1 MQKWEVVAEKSKNIW
16 QRMLSLDRRWIFLVE
31 AIIVIGALVGP
42 FNAGVKVT
50 PAVSS
55 FYDAIERSD
64 PSEPILLAVDF
75 PPSGLPELE
84 PMIVGILRHAF
95 ERGQPVILM
104 TLQMEGVAIS
114 ERIVNQVER
123 ETNAFYEENDEAQR
137 ITMGEDWVNLG
148 FRAGFAAV
156 ILGLGDEIRNV
167 YNTDMYG
174 NYLDELPLMRS
185 IHNYDDMALM
195 IDISWSSTP
204 ESWIAFAGAPFG
216 INVLTGITAVSAPQ
230 YYVYLQTGQLG
241 GMLGGL
247 KGAAEYE
254 VLINRSDVASKGM
267 VAQFGVH
274 VFIVI
279 LILIGNVAFF
289 ALKGKRREEHH
300 PHLPDE

>member
-1 MQKWEVVAEKSKNIW
+1 VAEKRKSIW
-16 QRMLSLDRRWIFLVE
+16 ERMLSLDRRWIFLVE
-31 AIIVIGALVGP
+31 AIIVIVALVGP
-42 FNAGVKVT
+42 FSAGVKVT

-64 PSEPILLAVDF
+64 PAEPILLSVDF

-95 ERGQPVILM
+95 ERNQPVILM

-114 ERIVNQVER
+114 ERIVNQIER
-123 ETNAFYEENDEAQR
+123 ETNELRKEAGEARQ
-137 ITMGEDWVNLG
+137 ISMGEDWVNLG

-156 ILGLGDEIRNV
+156 ILGLGDEIRSV
-167 YNTDMYG
+167 FNTDMYG
-174 NYLDELPLMRS
+174 NYLDDLPMMQPV
-185 IHNYDDMALM
+185 HNYADMALM
-195 IDISWSSTP
+195 IDISWSSAP
-204 ESWIAFAGAPFG
+204 EGWIAFAGAPFG
-216 INVLTGITAVSAPQ
+216 ITVLTGITAVSAPQ

-254 VLINRSDVASKGM
+254 ALINRSGAASKGM

-289 ALKGKRREEHH
+289 ALKGKRRDEHH

>member
-1 MQKWEVVAEKSKNIW
+1 MAKKRKSIWE
-16 QRMLSLDRRWIFLVE
+16 RMLSLDRRWIFLIE
-31 AIIVIGALVGP
+31 AIIVIVALVGP
-42 FNAGVKVT
+42 FSAGVKVT

-55 FYDAIERSD
+55 FYNAIEGSD
-64 PSEPILLAVDF
+64 SEKPILLSVDF

-95 ERGQPVILM
+95 ERNQPVILM

-114 ERIVNQVER
+114 ERIVNQIER
-123 ETNAFYEENDEAQR
+123 ETNELRKEAGEARR
-137 ITMGEDWVNLG
+137 ISMGEDWVNLG

-156 ILGLGDEIRNV
+156 ILGLGDEIRGV
-167 YNTDMYG
+167 FNTDMYG
-174 NYLDELPLMRS
+174 NYLDDLPMMAS
-185 IHNYDDMALM
+185 VHNYDDMALM
-195 IDISWSSTP
+195 IDISWSSAP
-204 ESWIAFAGAPFG
+204 EGWIAFAGAPFG
-216 INVLTGITAVSAPQ
+216 ITVLTGITAVSAPQ

-254 VLINRSDVASKGM
+254 ALINRSGAASKGM

-279 LILIGNVAFF
+279 LILIGNIAFF
-289 ALKGKRREEHH
+289 ALKGKRRDEHH